1 MLLFDVDSIPKKK
14 EKLPKYRYGK
24 ILQNIIVEATENI
37 SFPAEVKNKYVSA
50 IEQEFERLA
59 NLDTSPADIKHE
71 MNKFCLKLLVALSNR
86 ILDLKIKSLNPDKT
100 DELI

>member
-1 MLLFDVDSIPKKK
+1 MLLFEIDSVELPKKK

-24 ILQNIIVEATENI
+24 ILQNIIAEATENL
-37 SFPAEVKNKYVSA
+37 SFPKEVRSRYISA

-59 NLDTSPADIKHE
+59 TLDTSPADIKLE

-86 ILDLKIKSLNPDKT
+86 ILDLKIKSLNPNK
-100 DELI
+100 